1 MSDTIKTET
10 EKVCDYVFNILKE
23 DDSREWVW
31 SEGQKKRLLKWD
43 RNIDHLFIEVFKRSV
58 KISFT
63 NRKGDDE
70 TIYSRKQ
77 KQ

>member
-10 EKVCDYVFNILKE
+10 EKVYDCVFNKLKE
-23 DDSREWVW
+23 HDNREWVW

-43 RNIDHLFIEVFKRSV
+43 KNIDHLWIEIFKRSV
-58 KISFT
+58 KVSFT
-63 NRKGDDE
+63 NAKGDDE